1 MYPILLSAPA
11 SSSDAV
17 RAAQNQ
23 PLASLWIGHDGS
35 EWDLTQIDGPMLVQ
49 NGVIGLH
56 DPEFE
61 RFIDES
67 SNLPGH
73 RLRGVRARA
82 REVFWPLMFC
92 SDSVDEWATAW
103 SGFWRSIH
111 PMKQGTWRVGT
122 GEEARELRLTGVYD
136 SKYSMRHDPFT
147 LGWATI
153 GAQLEAAQPYWQG
166 QPIVRGPWTNVTKR
180 PFFPGPPFRL
190 SSSKTLAKAS
200 IPNPGDVDTWLA
212 WRVVGPFSAMVLGVG
227 GSSITVPFELEE
239 GDVLEIDMDP
249 RNQFARLN
257 GEDATEPLGFQE
269 FAAVTPGDSVPLT
282 IEATG
287 AGSVSATLT
296 PLYFRAFG

>member
-1 MYPILLSAPA
+1 MYPILISAPA
-11 SSSDAV
+11 SAGDVIGAS
-17 RAAQNQ
+17 RNQ
-23 PLASLWIGHDGS
+23 PIASRWIGHDGS
-35 EWDLTQIDGPMLVQ
+35 EWDLTQIDGPLLVQ

-67 SNLPGH
+67 STLPGH

-82 REVFWPLMFC
+82 REVFWPLLFQ
-92 SDSVDEWATAW
+92 SDSVAQWADTW
-103 SGFWRSIH
+103 SDFWRSIH
-111 PMKQGTWRVGT
+111 PVKQGTWRVGT
-122 GEEARELRLTGVYD
+122 GDAARELQLTGIYD
-136 SKYSMRHDPFT
+136 AKYSMRHDPFT

-153 GAQLEAAQPYWQG
+153 GTQLEAAQPFWQG
-166 QPIVRGPWTNVTKR
+166 RPITRGPWTNAASR

-200 IPNPGDVDTWLA
+200 IPNPGDVETWLT
-212 WRVVGPFSAMVLGVG
+212 WRAVGPFSALKLGVG
-227 GSSITVPFELEE
+227 GSSIVVPFDLLE

-249 RNQFARLN
+249 RSQFARLN
-257 GEDATEPLGFQE
+257 GEDATEALGFQE
-269 FAAVTPGDSVPLT
+269 FAAVEPGESVPLN

-287 AGSVSATLT
+287 AGSVAASLT